1 MIQIQVDG
9 AGHVS
14 IVYSNVSVI
23 GFTGFDQ
30 NWSTPG
36 RCNIESHTYNHALG
50 FLRPKGSPGPGPGPG
65 PEPGSG
71 SKGNYKKWLFSK
83 RRTIFL
89 S

>member
-1 MIQIQVDG
+1 MIQILVDG

-14 IVYSNVSVI
+14 IVYSNVSAS

-36 RCNIESHTYNHALG
+36 RCNIESHSYNHVLG
-50 FLRPKGSPGPGPGPG
+50 YLKPKGSTPPTPPEP

-71 SKGNYKKWLFSK
+71 SKGNYKKWLFS
-83 RRTIFL
+83 RRKTIFL